1 MRRLLLFLALLFFA
15 AHLRSLPH
23 TLEDIDSIN
32 FAMGVESFDVAK
44 HQPHPPGYPVYI
56 GLAKVSTAAIRTLA
70 PGWDRDRRAAAGLA
84 IWSALFGALALI
96 VIADFWRAAGFAP
109 ALAAVA
115 ALVTVTAPLFWF
127 TSARPLSDVPGLV
140 AALAV
145 QAWCLRGLAIVRSG
159 GPRGLPAKLQAAAF
173 AAGLIIGLRSQT
185 LLLTAPL
192 LLWAVR
198 ELAARRWFAEIAK
211 LAAFAAAGAFLWAIP
226 LVWDSGG
233 LGGYIHALGG
243 QGQQDFTNVTM
254 LATAPSG
261 RLLQLTAR
269 RTFVEPWHVP
279 TLAHVALVLALVG
292 IVVLARRQRSALVAT
307 AVAFV
312 PYLAFHFFF
321 QETVFIRYALPAL
334 VPIAGLAVA
343 GLSALGVRVAM
354 AGGVALAIAS
364 LVIVQPRLD
373 AYAANASPEFEVFR
387 DMQRAR
393 PSSSGAAAEPLLRTH
408 HQVWHVVRRTM
419 DWYRPYWDVGPQPFP
434 YDREWLEI
442 VRHWREGGTRPV
454 WLLGDLSRNDVRLF
468 DWRSTV
474 LRRRY
479 ALDPRVRQLMGG
491 VRIEGVNWWALDR
504 PHWML
509 GAGWS
514 LTPEIAGM
522 TSKDGTGP
530 HQQPAAGFLLRD
542 PAPLQMLIGARYLQP
557 GGGPAVLTVALDGRM
572 LAEWPISPASPWLV
586 NWIDLPGGVPDGT
599 GPYAA
604 LTVAV
609 RSTETGRPAPMVGLE
624 QFDAAPASTFTYA
637 FLDDWNE
644 QEGNP
649 RTGELWRWTTARST
663 ILIHRGAADRLQLL
677 LEGESPLKEFDRAP
691 TVVVKAGE
699 KELARFSPSTAYA
712 QQIGLP
718 ADALDAA
725 GGRVTIETD
734 LTFVPGDRRATADRR
749 KLGLRLFRVEV
760 R

>member
-1 MRRLLLFLALLFFA
+1 MRRLLLILALLFLA

-56 GLAKVSTAAIRTLA
+56 GLARISTTVLKTLA
-70 PGWDRDRRAAAGLA
+70 PGWDRDRRAAAGLVF
-84 IWSALFGALALI
+84 WSVLSGALAVL
-96 VIADFWRAAGFAP
+96 VVAGFWRALGLAP
-109 ALAAVA
+109 PVA
-115 ALVTVTAPLFWF
+115 ATAAIVTVTAPLFWF
-127 TSARPLSDVPGLV
+127 TSVRPLSDVPGLV
-140 AALAV
+140 AAIAV
-145 QAWCLRGLAIVRSG
+145 QTWCLRGLAVLRAG
-159 GPRGLPAKLQAAAF
+159 ATRGLPSEWSSAAF

-198 ELAARRWFAEIAK
+198 ELLVRRWFAE
-211 LAAFAAAGAFLWAIP
+211 AARLVGVAAVGALLWAIP

-233 LGGYIHALGG
+233 FAGYVRALGG
-243 QGQQDFTNVTM
+243 QGQQDFANVTM
-254 LATAPSG
+254 LATVPSA

-269 RTFVEPWHVP
+269 RTFIDPWHVP
-279 TLAHVALVLALVG
+279 TLAHVALVLAAVG
-292 IVVLARRQRSALVAT
+292 VWVLIRRHRPALTALV
-307 AVAFV
+307 VAFV
-312 PYLAFHFFF
+312 PYLLFHFFF
-321 QETVFIRYALPAL
+321 QETVFIRYSLPA
-334 VPIAGLAVA
+334 VIPVAGLAVA
-343 GLSALGVRVAM
+343 GLSAFGVRVAM
-354 AGGVALAIAS
+354 AGGVVLAIAS
-364 LVIVQPRLD
+364 LVIVQPRID
-373 AYAANASPEFEVFR
+373 AYALNPSPEFAVFR
-387 DMQRAR
+387 EMQQSRLQL
-393 PSSSGAAAEPLLRTH
+393 SAAAPAPLIRTH

-419 DWYRPYWDVGPQPFP
+419 DWYRPYWDLGPQPFP
-434 YDREWLEI
+434 GDREWLDL
-442 VRHWREGGTRPV
+442 VRYWNGGGTAPV

-468 DWRSTV
+468 DWRSTA
-474 LRRRY
+474 LRERY

-491 VRIEGVNWWALDR
+491 VRIDGLNWWVLDR
-504 PHWML
+504 PRWML
-509 GAGWS
+509 GTGWS

-522 TSKDGTGP
+522 ASKDGNGP
-530 HQQPAAGFLLRD
+530 HQRPAEGFLSRD
-542 PAPLQMLIGARYLQP
+542 RAPLQMLIGARYLQP
-557 GGGPAVLTVALDGRM
+557 GGAPALLTVALDGRT

-586 NWIDLPGGVPDGT
+586 SWIDLPAGVPEGS

-604 LTVAV
+604 LTLTV
-609 RSTETGRPAPMVGLE
+609 RSTESGRPAPMVGLE
-624 QFDAAPASTFTYA
+624 QFDAAPASAFTYA

-644 QEGNP
+644 LEGNP

-663 ILIHRGAADRLQLL
+663 ILIHRGDQQTLQLR
-677 LEGESPLKEFDRAP
+677 LEGESPLREFDRAP
-691 TVVVKAGE
+691 TIVVKAGDR
-699 KELARFSPSTAYA
+699 ELARFSPSTAYT

-749 KLGLRLFRVEV
+749 RLGLRLFRVDV